1 MKNKGVYIFDLILFL
16 FIIALKFVFINH
28 FASYSN
34 MANAIF
40 WIISLVAFIKLVGIK
55 RDNSVVKSNVT
66 QIVFISII
74 LFVLLS
80 FLSGLYFGFL
90 RNSYS
95 LALVS
100 IIKNIYSVAIMI
112 VAEEYIRGITINVC
126 VKDKKPVYILTLLYV
141 VLDVTLLLG
150 PTSANNIR
158 RLFVFITTV
167 GLPSVARNVLSTYLT
182 FTVSKVPGMILRLF
196 FSLYIYV
203 FPIFPNLGDYLNSVI
218 GIMIPYLIYFIS
230 SGMIYKS
237 LDKRVAPIKKN
248 LWYLNIPLL
257 IMMLFLV
264 ALVSGIFRYQIM
276 AIGSGSMEPEI
287 YRGDAIIF
295 EKVKTEEEKN
305 ALVEGTIIVFRHSG
319 VYITHRIV
327 EIEEVNGTRVYQ
339 TKGDNNANVDAFKVE
354 NSDIVGVTK
363 AKIKYIGLPTLWIQD
378 LFNR

>member
-34 MANAIF
+34 MVNAIF
-40 WIISLVAFIKLVGIK
+40 WIVSLVVFIKLVGLK

-66 QIVFISII
+66 QIVFIAII

-80 FLSGLYFGFL
+80 YLSGLFFGFL

-95 LALVS
+95 LALPS
-100 IIKNIYSVAIMI
+100 IIKNSYAMAIMI
-112 VAEEYIRGITINVC
+112 VAEEYIRGIAVNVC
-126 VKDKKPVYILTLLYV
+126 VKDRKPIYILTLLYI

-150 PTSANNIR
+150 PTSANNMR
-158 RLFVFITTV
+158 RLFVFITTI
-167 GLPSVARNVLSTYLT
+167 GLPSMARNILSTYLT
-182 FTVSKVPGMILRLF
+182 ITVSKVPGLVLRLF
-196 FSLYIYV
+196 FSLYIYI
-203 FPIFPNLGDYLNSVI
+203 FPIFPNLGDYINSVI
-218 GIMIPYLIYFIS
+218 GIMLPYLIYFVS

-237 LDKRVAPIKKN
+237 LDKRLPPIKKN

-257 IMMLFLV
+257 IVMLFLV

-305 ALVEGTIIVFRHSG
+305 ALEEGMVIVFRHSG

-327 EIEEVNGTRVYQ
+327 GIEEVNGTRVYQ

-354 NSDIVGVTK
+354 NNDIVGVTK